1 MDVCASPYQA
11 FSRGALAVLPLSLAC
26 APWGLLVGSLAIGAG
41 LTPLESQGLS
51 AIVFAG
57 AAQLVAIGMMKSG
70 TGMFTIFVTTL
81 LLTSQH
87 LLYAMHMR
95 PHLAPLPARW
105 RMGLGFL
112 LTDEFFALNS
122 QHGAARFDRW
132 YALGV
137 GLTFYLAWN
146 AFTLA
151 GILLARTLPDLQSFG
166 LEFFIAATFVAL
178 VVPLV
183 RSWPV
188 VICVVV
194 SLGCSVLFTWLGWQ
208 SALIASGLTGMISGY
223 LTQRISARRTE
234 AER

>member
-1 MDVCASPYQA
+1 MEVSASA
-11 FSRGALAVLPLSLAC
+11 NRSFGLGAIAILPLAFAC
-26 APWGLLVGSLAIGAG
+26 APWGLLVGSLAVGAG

-57 AAQLVAIGMMKSG
+57 AAQLVAIGMIKSG
-70 TGMFTIFVTTL
+70 ASVFAIFVTTL

-87 LLYAMHMR
+87 LLYAMHLR
-95 PHLAPLPARW
+95 PSLSSHSARW

-122 QHGAARFDRW
+122 QQHAERFDRW

-137 GLTFYLAWN
+137 GFTFYLAWN
-146 AFTLA
+146 AFTFA
-151 GILLARTLPDLQSFG
+151 GILLARSLPNLQSLG

-183 RSWPV
+183 KSWPV
-188 VICVVV
+188 VICVAV
-194 SLGCSVLFTWLGWQ
+194 SLSCSVILTCLGWQ
-208 SALIASGLTGMISGY
+208 SALVVSGLAGMAAGAIAKRAMEP
-223 LTQRISARRTE
+223 TP
-234 AER
+234 